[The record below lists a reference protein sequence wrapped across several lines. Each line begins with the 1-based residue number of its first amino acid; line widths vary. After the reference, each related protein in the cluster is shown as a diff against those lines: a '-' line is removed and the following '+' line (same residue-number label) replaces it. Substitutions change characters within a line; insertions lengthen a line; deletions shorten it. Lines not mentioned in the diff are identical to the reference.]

1 MHGFHR
7 SGSRSGGRGWD
18 GLSQLWPSAQL
29 TIDPTQERGSEG
41 GAANRGGGNEK
52 RRRDELEGGAQRWE
66 EERDGGLTWVMGGFG
81 GPGAMKATVEAVALF
96 ATTGSLIVASTIE
109 MFLRDRTVQT
119 PARKPH

>member
-1 MHGFHR
+1 M
-7 SGSRSGGRGWD
+7 
-18 GLSQLWPSAQL
+18 
-29 TIDPTQERGSEG
+29 
-41 GAANRGGGNEK
+41 
-52 RRRDELEGGAQRWE
+52 EGGAQRWE

-119 PARKPH
+119 PARKPHYDIVGIILIKKDNQDALWRFLIFFTILDCGYFLGDWIGMCERV